1 MATKV
6 DFKYNDGS
14 KIYLTSDTHFFHDN
28 IRRFCNRPFSSLED
42 MDKTMIENWNKV
54 VPQDGLVFHLGD
66 FAWGGYQAWKK
77 VREQLNGDII
87 LIKGNHDR
95 KNGPQSQ
102 QQYDGLFKYT
112 AQQMFIEIEGR
123 KLYLNH
129 VPFLCYD
136 GVYRDKEGLVFQC
149 HGHVH
154 LSNVTER
161 NTGKDCSRCLDMLFP
176 TQYDVGV
183 DFNDFTPISWNE
195 LNQKI
200 LKQIEDN
207 SNLKMWIQ

>member
-6 DFKYNDGS
+6 DFKYNDAS
-14 KIYLTSDTHFFHDN
+14 KIFLTSDSHFFHDN
-28 IRRFCNRPFSSLED
+28 IRKFCNRPFSSLEE
-42 MDKTMIENWNKV
+42 MDKVMIENWNKV

-95 KNGPQSQ
+95 KNGCQSQ
-102 QQYDGLFKYT
+102 QQYDELFKHT

-129 VPFLCYD
+129 LPFLCYD
-136 GVYRDKEGLVFQC
+136 GVYRDKEGLAFQAF
-149 HGHVH
+149 GHIH
-154 LSNVTER
+154 LSNVAAR
-161 NTGKDCSRCLDMLFP
+161 NTGKDYPRCFDMLFP

-183 DFNDFTPISWNE
+183 DFNDFTPISWYE
-195 LNQKI
+195 LNHKI
-200 LKQIEDN
+200 LTQLENN
-207 SNLKMWIQ
+207 SNLKMWIK